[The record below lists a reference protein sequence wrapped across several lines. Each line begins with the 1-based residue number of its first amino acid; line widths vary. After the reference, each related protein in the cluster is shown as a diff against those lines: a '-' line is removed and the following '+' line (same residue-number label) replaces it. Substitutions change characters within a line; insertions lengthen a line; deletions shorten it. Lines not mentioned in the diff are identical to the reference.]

1 MAACNLTLYGF
12 CFVCFSDAI
21 VPLIVSMGVG
31 KMAACL
37 WVVVKGVGNWEPP
50 LSRSVEA
57 HHTTTTNKISIIISN
72 TMEILI
78 LLSF

>member
-1 MAACNLTLYGF
+1 MAACNPTFYGF

-37 WVVVKGVGNWEPP
+37 WMGVEGDGSREPP
-50 LSRSVEA
+50 MSKSVQA
-57 HHTTTTNKISIIISN
+57 YYTTTTCNISIII
-72 TMEILI
+72 
-78 LLSF
+78 